1 MKAVGYESKYGNP
14 HTLNMRT
21 PNRERYHFQKFR
33 SLHEICGLAVRRYPL
48 VLVVCLCVS
57 GCGFQL
63 RGSGGIETALV
74 TVYVTASNKYGDLHQ
89 KLVRAFT
96 RSGVTVVD
104 QAGDAEYRLSINA
117 ERVTR
122 RVVATTSTISVAEYE
137 LRLEVDMVLTNGSG
151 ESVIPSTT
159 VVTERNYTF
168 DRSSLVGSNEEEA
181 ILLEEMR
188 ADLVL
193 QILHR
198 VDATVRSFEANA

>member
-1 MKAVGYESKYGNP
+1 
-14 HTLNMRT
+14 MR
-21 PNRERYHFQKFR
+21 H
-33 SLHEICGLAVRRYPL
+33 YPL
-48 VLVVCLCVS
+48 VLLVCLCVS

-63 RGSGGIETALV
+63 RGSRGIETTLV

-89 KLVRAFT
+89 NLVRAFT

-104 QAGDAEYRLSINA
+104 QAGDAEYSLSINA
-117 ERVTR
+117 ERVKR
-122 RVVATTSTISVAEYE
+122 RAVATTSTISVAEYE
-137 LRLEVDMVLTNGSG
+137 LRLEVDMVLTNGTG

-193 QILHR
+193 QIMRR
-198 VDATVRSFEANA
+198 VDATVRSFEANQ